1 MNNALEVVTDWIA
14 KLSDLLLSLVI
25 LGIIIGV
32 LFDDPFG
39 VIAGIGK
46 LMTQFGEN
54 GLAGL
59 LALILIVVLY
69 QKK

>member
-1 MNNALEVVTDWIA
+1 MKNALEVVTEWIA

-25 LGIIIGV
+25 LGIIIGI

>member
-1 MNNALEVVTDWIA
+1 MKNALEVVTDWIA